1 MSSYVT
7 FIRFIVVGISN
18 TVVDWLLFFFFV
30 SLNVPQVWAQTFAYS
45 AGVVN
50 SYMWNRIWTFRVKG
64 AIMKQFVRFLVLN
77 FCSLTVTIIVLY
89 GCNQMFSVF
98 LSKFMATISGI
109 VINWIGSRMWVF
121 SGKTTP

>member
-1 MSSYVT
+1 MSNYVT

-30 SLNVPQVWAQTFAYS
+30 SLSVPQVWAQTFAYS
-45 AGVVN
+45 AGVIN

-64 AIMKQFVRFLVLN
+64 PIMKQFVRFLMLN
-77 FCSLTVTIIVLY
+77 FCSLMVTIIVLY

-98 LSKFMATISGI
+98 FSKFMATISGI

-121 SGKTTP
+121 SGKTMT